1 MMEAASS
8 VEDAMDAIGGRQKG
22 VKGVFSCFSSL
33 SLNVGIVSV
42 AVTEFEVLIFKWTKW
57 RVTSYSILFGALSE
71 LPEIKQ

>member
-33 SLNVGIVSV
+33 
-42 AVTEFEVLIFKWTKW
+42 
-57 RVTSYSILFGALSE
+57 
-71 LPEIKQ
+71 QC